1 MSSLSS
7 LPTNSGASQ
16 RTTPNAAPVP
26 PAKPYDLAIHA
37 CKALA
42 AACASNSVADAAHT
56 LGKFSSA
63 AVPAIALDRYAAHLA
78 ARMEHGEAGILLGLC
93 LIMRVW
99 RTHRAAPSPDTLHRL
114 LLTATTVAMKA
125 HFDDFYVNK
134 YMARIG
140 GLETAKELGE
150 LEAHM
155 FLTLLGGTATV
166 RQKEIRATLDNGM
179 IPIGKEVQKGGI
191 DAQGAARKLVYLLEG
206 DVAPLQPFPAAL
218 LAGPKVTPT
227 TTTPAGPKSA
237 GRSPT
242 PHIMPDASAEAGLG
256 PMPAFP
262 SFHGAPSQLPS
273 PHAMSD
279 ASPQANRSPHRWAG
293 AQSGGAVS
301 STHASQLLGAE
312 AGDAALFTPTVSST
326 AASLVPGHRDLCPS
340 GDSSLRASPAA
351 AHAAGSGARLA
362 RSITVTAAPAAT
374 GARDDAAP
382 ALRDEPSPTT
392 RSP

>member
-42 AACASNSVADAAHT
+42 AACASNPVADAAHT

-140 GLETAKELGE
+140 GLETPKELGE

-166 RQKEIRATLDNGM
+166 RQKEIRATLDNGLVVIGHEFARKKVDAAGTTRLVGFLLDGDIKPLEPFDAYVQAQQAQQAAM
-179 IPIGKEVQKGGI
+179 IPRTPSRHASPLSLSPQTNFLSATAGGSSTTPQRPRGPDSFGVPGVSDDVVEVPQQLASFHEEHSFGASTASPANARPWPGARPDQSQSGVYVSTPSGHGTHLCVCGGI
-191 DAQGAARKLVYLLEG
+191 PRTASASAASGLWSGSIHNHSRL
-206 DVAPLQPFPAAL
+206 
-218 LAGPKVTPT
+218 
-227 TTTPAGPKSA
+227 
-237 GRSPT
+237 R
-242 PHIMPDASAEAGLG
+242 PDASASSV
-256 PMPAFP
+256 PA
-262 SFHGAPSQLPS
+262 
-273 PHAMSD
+273 
-279 ASPQANRSPHRWAG
+279 
-293 AQSGGAVS
+293 V
-301 STHASQLLGAE
+301 
-312 AGDAALFTPTVSST
+312 
-326 AASLVPGHRDLCPS
+326 
-340 GDSSLRASPAA
+340 
-351 AHAAGSGARLA
+351 AAGSATMAIRAA
-362 RSITVTAAPAAT
+362 RSAT
-374 GARDDAAP
+374 F
-382 ALRDEPSPTT
+382 
-392 RSP
+392 